1 MKIATLLSPVLA
13 ISLKNTP
20 PLNEVYETLLRVKH
34 DSKGSWTF
42 YLENLILFYFSDG
55 HEKLL
60 LELSD
65 LSKDWQKNQSENDS
79 IISSLKSDLSKMK
92 KDLNSA
98 EKKISSSET
107 DHEALKKLMDKI
119 VSDLQQKMDLAETTI
134 NQQHNQAQVCID
146 IFWNFHKKIFYLV
159 LNLIFEKFILTPN
172 WLLFRNLLKELTTK
186 SAGSKMRFPRKLP
199 NLSMRATRFPRVS
212 TKSRFDKKNSFEWQN
227 RNSLILTRLRSIIEK
242 FLRISRK
249 ERKRIF
255 KELIQ
260 LPNLRKRHKIV

>member
-1 MKIATLLSPVLA
+1 MKFTKHFCGLNTIQKVRELSCFE
-13 ISLKNTP
+13 S
-20 PLNEVYETLLRVKH
+20 
-34 DSKGSWTF
+34 
-42 YLENLILFYFSDG
+42 LFYRENIFSFYSSDG

-134 NQQHNQAQVCID
+134 NQQHNQAQVSIHILRNFLKKCIHLVQYK
-146 IFWNFHKKIFYLV
+146 NFGKSR
-159 LNLIFEKFILTPN
+159 ILPY

-186 SAGSKMRFPRKLP
+186 FAGSKKRYPPKLS
-199 NLSMRATRFPRVS
+199 NLSMRATRSPRVS
-212 TKSRFDKKNSFEWQN
+212 TKSRFDKKNSSE
-227 RNSLILTRLRSIIEK
+227 
-242 FLRISRK
+242 
-249 ERKRIF
+249 
-255 KELIQ
+255 
-260 LPNLRKRHKIV
+260 

>member
-1 MKIATLLSPVLA
+1 
-13 ISLKNTP
+13 
-20 PLNEVYETLLRVKH
+20 
-34 DSKGSWTF
+34 
-42 YLENLILFYFSDG
+42 
-55 HEKLL
+55 
-60 LELSD
+60 
-65 LSKDWQKNQSENDS
+65 
-79 IISSLKSDLSKMK
+79 MK

-134 NQQHNQAQVCID
+134 NQQHNQAQVCINS
-146 IFWNFHKKIFYLV
+146 FWNFHKKTFYLV
-159 LNLIFEKFILTPN
+159 SNSIFEKFILTPN

-186 SAGSKMRFPRKLP
+186 FAGSKKRYPPKLP

-212 TKSRFDKKNSFEWQN
+212 TKSRFDKKNSSEWQN
-227 RNSLILTRLRSIIEK
+227 RNSLILTKLRSIIEK

-260 LPNLRKRHKIV
+260 LPNLRKRRKIV